1 LNGHPSRP
9 AGPLPAGP
17 RPEPALIAESGALA
31 DFCRRIERAPFVTV
45 DTEFMRERT
54 YWPILCVVQVAG
66 GGMDKD
72 PAAAAAIDALAPRLD
87 FSPLFAIL
95 GDPRVLKVFHAARQD
110 MEIFYHLMKKLPA
123 PVFDTQVAAMVCGFG
138 DSASYETLVGTLAR
152 ARIDKSSRFTD
163 WAVRPLSERQIAY
176 ALADV
181 IHLRQ
186 VYEELSR
193 RLAANGREGWLTEE
207 MATLTAE
214 TTYDVDPARA
224 WHRLK
229 IRGSG
234 RFLAVLREVAAWRER
249 EAQRRDLPRGR
260 IVRDEALIEI
270 AHHRPTTAD
279 ALARTRGLGARLAEG
294 PMGAD
299 ILRAVVAGL
308 AVPDKDCPRLPEK
321 PELPNGLGPI
331 TDLLKVLLKLKSED
345 SGVAQKLLASVADLE
360 RIAAFGENADVAAL
374 HGWRRE
380 VFGMDALRLIRG
392 EIALSAEGR
401 RIKVFAAKSGS

>member
-1 LNGHPSRP
+1 MNRHPSRP
-9 AGPLPAGP
+9 AETTAAGAV
-17 RPEPALIAESGALA
+17 PALINESAALA
-31 DFCRRIERAPFVTV
+31 EFCRRVERAPFVTV

-54 YWPILCVVQVAG
+54 FWPILCVVQVAG

-72 PAAAAAIDALAPRLD
+72 PAAAAAIDALAPGLD
-87 FSPLFAIL
+87 LTPLFRIL
-95 GDPRVLKVFHAARQD
+95 GDPNILKVFHAARQD
-110 MEIFYHLMKKLPA
+110 LEIFYYLMKKLPA

-163 WAVRPLSERQIAY
+163 WSVRPLSDRQIAY

-181 IHLRQ
+181 IHLRR
-186 VYEELSR
+186 VYEELGR
-193 RLAANGREGWLTEE
+193 RLAASGREAWLSEE

-214 TTYDVDPARA
+214 ATYDVDPSRA
-224 WHRLK
+224 WLRLK
-229 IRGSG
+229 ARGGG

-270 AHHRPTTAD
+270 AHHRPATAE

-294 PMGAD
+294 PMGAGLLQA
-299 ILRAVVAGL
+299 IAAGL
-308 AVPDKDCPRLPEK
+308 AVPDQDCPRLEEK
-321 PELPNGLGPI
+321 PELPNGLGPV
-331 TDLLKVLLKLKSED
+331 TDLLKVLLKFKSED
-345 SGVAQKLLASVADLE
+345 SGVAQKLLASSADLE
-360 RIAAFGENADVAAL
+360 RIAAFGEKAEVAAL

-380 VFGMDALRLIRG
+380 AFGADALRLIRG

-401 RIKVFAAKSGS
+401 RIRVFANKSDK